1 MTDVTISIVSG
12 GDADLLAACLASIP
26 RAARDIT
33 VQIVVVDN
41 RAGGALDRLTAAQGE
56 VVWIRNTRMQ
66 GFGENHNRA
75 LLGEADGRYLFVLN
89 DDTELDPEC
98 LDRLVRFLDQNPTVG
113 CAGPRLRYPDGR
125 IQPSAFHFPTPARVA
140 LGAVTLQRAGWVES
154 GGEAIRSVDW
164 VHGAAMM
171 IRASA
176 FRELGG
182 FDQDFYMYC
191 EDVDLCRRLRD
202 SGYQIAFFPPAGVTH
217 HEYGSSSGVQERRIY
232 QHARSRGLYTRKHHG
247 AGAERAVQT
256 ITAGMFVGRIAASKL
271 MGRPAEER
279 ARFAA
284 HVRASLHPDARPAI
298 EDTAAERNGAIA

>member
-26 RAARDIT
+26 RAAREIS

-41 RAGGALDRLTAAQGE
+41 RAGGSQDPLTAAQGE

-89 DDTELDPEC
+89 DDTELDPGC

-113 CAGPRLRYPDGR
+113 CVGPRLRYPDGR
-125 IQPSAFHFPTPARVA
+125 VQPSAFHFPTPARVA

-164 VHGAAMM
+164 VNGAAMM

-182 FDQDFYMYC
+182 FDEDFYMYC

-202 SGYQIAFFPPAGVTH
+202 HGYQIAFFPPAGVTH

-232 QHARSRGLYTRKHHG
+232 QHARSRGLYTRKYHG
-247 AGAERAVQT
+247 PAAERAVQT
-256 ITAGMFVGRIAASKL
+256 MTAGMFVGRIAASKL
-271 MGRPAEER
+271 MRRPPEER

-284 HVRASLHPDARPAI
+284 HVRASLHPAARPAI
-298 EDTAAERNGAIA
+298 EDTAAERNGAAA